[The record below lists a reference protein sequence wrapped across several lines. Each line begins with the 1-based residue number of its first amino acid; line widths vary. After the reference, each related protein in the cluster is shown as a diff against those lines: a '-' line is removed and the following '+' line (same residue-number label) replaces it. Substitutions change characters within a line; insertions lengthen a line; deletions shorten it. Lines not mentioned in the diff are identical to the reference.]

1 MLCLYLHKLFQVLF
15 VKFAPQACV
24 EVFRIIQVH
33 WRAGGNTLPHSTTLY
48 HTSHQCCQHSTTRV
62 ANTLQPSST
71 RVITR
76 GHSTVL
82 LLYKL
87 KLLLFTHM
95 EIIIYGACIAIAT
108 GLSWHH
114 AGTLNDPSLD
124 SRDHYHTV
132 QVPRR
137 PEAVSP
143 ERGDVLTDLQSSI

>member
-1 MLCLYLHKLFQVLF
+1 
-15 VKFAPQACV
+15 
-24 EVFRIIQVH
+24 
-33 WRAGGNTLPHSTTLY
+33 
-48 HTSHQCCQHSTTRV
+48 
-62 ANTLQPSST
+62 
-71 RVITR
+71 
-76 GHSTVL
+76 
-82 LLYKL
+82 
-87 KLLLFTHM
+87 M

-143 ERGDVLTDLQSSI
+143 ERGDVLTDLQSSN